1 MKARFGLLA
10 GIVFLMTWAGS
21 AWAADVRLRA
31 AHESPAGTLLDYG
44 HQFFAKRVGELSGGR
59 MVVEVFPGGQ
69 LGSEVA
75 MVEGVRLGSIDVT
88 AAQAAN
94 MATVV
99 PELGLFSVSYLFRDK
114 EHYDRVLND
123 PKFQRRVEEL
133 VASRNVNL
141 KIIGF
146 YGGAMRSVYVRTGPV
161 RTPDDLK
168 GLKLRVMNN
177 PIESRIWKAFGAI
190 PTPMNFAEVYSALQT
205 GVIDGGETIP
215 SVMETSKLYQ
225 PAKFVSLTEHQFT
238 FAPLVIN
245 EKRFASLPSDLQ
257 KIVLDAGREAS
268 AVERKQETSDNIAAV
283 NRVRTLGANIVEP
296 DKVKFQAAV
305 ASIHD
310 DVAREL
316 KVTDLLQMI
325 RDAAR

>member
-1 MKARFGLLA
+1 MTMIVGLLT
-10 GIVFLMTWAGS
+10 GILVLTGWVVPG
-21 AWAADVRLRA
+21 WAADFRLRA
-31 AHESPAGTLLDYG
+31 AHEAPAGTLFDHG
-44 HQFFAKRVGELSGGR
+44 HQFFAKRVAELSRGR
-59 MVVEVFPGGQ
+59 IAVEVFPGGQ

-99 PELGLFSVSYLFRDK
+99 PELAIFSVSYLFRDK
-114 EHYDRVLND
+114 DHYDRVLND
-123 PKFQRRVEEL
+123 PKFQKRVEEL
-133 VASRNVNL
+133 VAARNVGL
-141 KIIGF
+141 KVIGF
-146 YGGAMRSVYVRTGPV
+146 YGGAMRSVYVRTAPV
-161 RTPDDLK
+161 RTPDDLR

-177 PIESRIWKAFGAI
+177 PIESKIWKALGAI

-245 EKRFASLPSDLQ
+245 EKRFAGLPAELQ
-257 KIVLDAGREAS
+257 KVVLDAGREAA
-268 AVERKQETSDNIAAV
+268 AVERKQETEDNVAAV
-283 NRVRTLGANIVEP
+283 NRVQSLGADVVRP
-296 DKVKFQAAV
+296 DKSKFQAAV
-305 ASIHD
+305 ASIHEE
-310 DVAREL
+310 VAREL
-316 KVTDLLQMI
+316 KVTDILQMI

>member
-1 MKARFGLLA
+1 MK
-10 GIVFLMTWAGS
+10 V
-21 AWAADVRLRA
+21 
-31 AHESPAGTLLDYG
+31 
-44 HQFFAKRVGELSGGR
+44 
-59 MVVEVFPGGQ
+59 
-69 LGSEVA
+69 
-75 MVEGVRLGSIDVT
+75 
-88 AAQAAN
+88 
-94 MATVV
+94 
-99 PELGLFSVSYLFRDK
+99 
-114 EHYDRVLND
+114 
-123 PKFQRRVEEL
+123 
-133 VASRNVNL
+133 
-141 KIIGF
+141 IGF

-177 PIESRIWKAFGAI
+177 PIESRIWKALGAI

-238 FAPLVIN
+238 FAPLVIS
-245 EKRFASLPSDLQ
+245 EKRFASLPPDLQ

-283 NRVRTLGANIVEP
+283 NRVRTLGANIVQP

-316 KVTDLLQMI
+316 KVTDLLQII
-325 RDAAR
+325 REDAR